1 MDVEQVEDARE
12 ECKVLKR
19 RLEETQHAFE
29 ECKVLKRR
37 LEETQ
42 DAFAKEKGVLGEVE
56 AELMRQKAKHDGDR
70 DDAVH
75 VLERTLTDVRLELEL
90 TRQGSVAQ
98 ADLHGRWDQ
107 STRLILCV

>member
-1 MDVEQVEDARE
+1 MDAEQVEDARE

-19 RLEETQHAFE
+19 RLEEA
-29 ECKVLKRR
+29 
-37 LEETQ
+37 Q
-42 DAFAKEKGVLGEVE
+42 DAFAKEKRVLGEVE

-75 VLERTLTDVRLELEL
+75 ELERTLTDVRLELEL

-98 ADLHGRWDQ
+98 ADVHGR
-107 STRLILCV
+107 